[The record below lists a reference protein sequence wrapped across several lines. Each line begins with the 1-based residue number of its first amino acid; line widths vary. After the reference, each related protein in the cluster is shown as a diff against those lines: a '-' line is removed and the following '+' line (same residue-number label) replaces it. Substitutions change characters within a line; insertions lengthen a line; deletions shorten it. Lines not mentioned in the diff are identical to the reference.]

1 MKISEAKMGMGQGP
15 GDTKLLIVVSQTY
28 SVFLTARM
36 YDKMH
41 GVLATREAHLRLGV
55 QHFYTASET

>member
-1 MKISEAKMGMGQGP
+1 MGMGQGP
-15 GDTKLLIVVSQTY
+15 GDTKLLIVFSQTY

-36 YDKMH
+36 HDKTH